1 MMKKYIIGLLLIG
14 FATSLQAQ
22 QLSAREVL
30 EKTATVF
37 RQAGGIRSVFTAK
50 TYDRQRLL
58 GEAEGVIRLQGDKF
72 VLTTGDAITWF
83 DGKTQWSYL
92 NDADEVNI
100 SHPAAEE
107 LQLMNP
113 YAVWSLY
120 QQGYTY
126 QLGTTSRYAGKAVYE
141 VILTATDKRKDP
153 AKLILYIERQNYQ
166 PLFIQL
172 WQRDQTRSEIV
183 LSDYRSGQQFSE
195 SIFVFDRTKYP
206 NAEIIDLR

>member
-1 MMKKYIIGLLLIG
+1 MMKKYIIGLFVIV
-14 FATSLQAQ
+14 FATALQAQ
-22 QLSAREVL
+22 QPSVREVL

-37 RQAGGIRSVFTAK
+37 RQAGGIRSVFTVK

-58 GEAEGVIRLQGDKF
+58 GEAEGVILLQGDKF
-72 VLTTGDAITWF
+72 VWTTDDAVTWF

-92 NDADEVNI
+92 SDADEVNI

-107 LQLMNP
+107 LQQINP
-113 YAVWSLY
+113 YAVLSLY
-120 QQGYTY
+120 QQGYT
-126 QLGTTSRYAGKAVYE
+126 QQSGTTSRYAGKDIYE

-153 AKLILYIERQNYQ
+153 AKLVLYIKRRNYQ
-166 PLFIQL
+166 PLFIQI

-183 LSDYRSGQQFSE
+183 LSDYRSGQHFSE
-195 SIFVFDRTKYP
+195 SVFVFDRKKYP